1 MLWLAMEMLWET
13 NDHHGDKSPCYMDTE
28 EDEQIIKTLWELAL
42 ISGYEACK
50 QMLGSTCMFTFSILA
65 LGSPLAGSLKLKVVF
80 ACCFPSR

>member
-42 ISGYEACK
+42 ISMPSSGC
-50 QMLGSTCMFTFSILA
+50 
-65 LGSPLAGSLKLKVVF
+65 SLLIGMAIGKL
-80 ACCFPSR
+80 